1 MIKSIKKSVQGFI
14 TSLKPTYA
22 VEVDLYHVIPGVPVK
37 SNKERHDFDKG
48 EFQQAKTFFDG
59 AIVKTSDLKLAPAEI
74 KLIKGKKK
82 VLEFKHFGPVND
94 IRPSKGKRR

>member
-1 MIKSIKKSVQGFI
+1 MIKSIKKSVQDFI
-14 TSLKPTYA
+14 ISLKPTYA

-48 EFQQAKTFFDG
+48 EFQQAKTFFDE

-74 KLIKGKKK
+74 KLIKGRKK